1 MAADTTAAAM
11 LTINSNNNNDEDNK
25 DKDNKRMNSNTNI
38 RLQHLQRVVTYKRV
52 RQVLFC
58 KKGSGRH
65 SSILWATLLHPQRMH
80 SKREPPLTLQVRKY
94 VNKTQNAKIQKKMYK
109 KSMQANKMHIN
120 TTQ

>member
-1 MAADTTAAAM
+1 MAADTTAAAV

-38 RLQHLQRVVTYKRV
+38 RLHLQRVVTYKRV